1 MSSEQQVVSWI
12 VKVLPRSRVR
22 GERCLDVHPIVLLV
36 LLADTFEV
44 ATVEFVLHATV
55 AIVVSLAVEG
65 GLIVVVLIAEINR
78 LVVIPRFE
86 VATISFVL
94 VVVLIGL
101 YG

>member
-1 MSSEQQVVSWI
+1 
-12 VKVLPRSRVR
+12 LPRSRVR
-22 GERCLDVHPIVLLV
+22 GERERTTKGPSFSSLDVHPIVLLV
-36 LLADTFEV
+36 LLADTFVV

-101 YG
+101 YV